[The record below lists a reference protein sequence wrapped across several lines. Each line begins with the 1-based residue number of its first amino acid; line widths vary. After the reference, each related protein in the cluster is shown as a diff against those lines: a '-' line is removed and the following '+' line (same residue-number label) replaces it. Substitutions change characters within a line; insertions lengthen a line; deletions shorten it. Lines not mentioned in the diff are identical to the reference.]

1 MEYIGYLRQT
11 QQPDLANQETATSE
25 AARQLI
31 GDFQTPVVRD
41 LVQIANRSTWIRDWI
56 LQEDQSNFKSYTKID
71 TLRPDAKIE
80 TTLLGQYE
88 TLKEHIAAHR
98 WYLGESRQKEVIYEE
113 AVSSWYDHVYL
124 PIVEIIR
131 EQKILAEFPG
141 RTETDLYLWIIRH
154 QWFLRE
160 HYGSDISIEEAAEK
174 FTYQFS
180 NKGFRKFITSIKKA
194 LRLS

>member
-1 MEYIGYLRQT
+1 MIGFCRKIRRILLAHTNINTLRQ
-11 QQPDLANQETATSE
+11 
-25 AARQLI
+25 
-31 GDFQTPVVRD
+31 
-41 LVQIANRSTWIRDWI
+41 
-56 LQEDQSNFKSYTKID
+56 
-71 TLRPDAKIE
+71 DAKIE

-98 WYLGESRQKEVIYEE
+98 WYLGESSQKEVTYEE

-131 EQKILAEFPG
+131 EQKILDEFPG

-160 HYGSDISIEEAAEK
+160 HYGSEISIEEAAEK
-174 FTYQFS
+174 FTVPIFPQRVAQIYHLNQKSSAIELTNQTS
-180 NKGFRKFITSIKKA
+180 NEAAIV
-194 LRLS
+194 